1 MNRFDIKP
9 DEKVCYN
16 CRYRLWMVAIG
27 WGVRC
32 GYTEKKKPIPNLR
45 HTCDH
50 FEFKKNK

>member
-1 MNRFDIKP
+1 MDKFGIKP

-16 CRYRLWMVAIG
+16 CKYRLWMVAIG

-32 GYTEKKKPIPNLR
+32 GYTEKKKPIASLK

-50 FEFKKNK
+50 FEFKKQ

>member
-1 MNRFDIKP
+1 MDRFDIKP

-16 CRYRLWMVAIG
+16 CKHRLWMVAIG
-27 WGVRC
+27 LGIRC
-32 GYTEKKKPIPNLR
+32 NYTVEKKLIPNLK